1 MFRVDTPVAN
11 VRYCACN
18 TKHVLK
24 KEDGWE
30 PYVERKDIL
39 VWRKEHRQ
47 KKGLYHY
54 KLYGRFDDVS
64 VWEFLAVQ
72 LDLSKY
78 RLGWDTSTAQCR
90 EVESQKHLEDD
101 EGREHVDHDDDDTV
115 IPSGDTTSNDQ
126 TDSNGRTD
134 QLAQNK
140 SQALVYYWEVQYP
153 AFFSNRWRVTFND
166 VLFPSLFSF

>member
-1 MFRVDTPVAN
+1 MASVK
-11 VRYCACN
+11 YCVCN
-18 TKHVLK
+18 SKHVLK

-54 KLYGRFDDVS
+54 KLYGRFDDVT

-72 LDLSKY
+72 LDLSQY

-90 EVESQKHLEDD
+90 EVESQKHVDQEQ
-101 EGREHVDHDDDDTV
+101 EEIQEHVEHNGDAVIAPGDDTT
-115 IPSGDTTSNDQ
+115 DTLDH
-126 TDSNGRTD
+126 TDNNG
-134 QLAQNK
+134 NK

-153 AFFSNRWRVTFND
+153 AFFSNRWRVTSND
-166 VLFPSLFSF
+166 VMFPSLFIF